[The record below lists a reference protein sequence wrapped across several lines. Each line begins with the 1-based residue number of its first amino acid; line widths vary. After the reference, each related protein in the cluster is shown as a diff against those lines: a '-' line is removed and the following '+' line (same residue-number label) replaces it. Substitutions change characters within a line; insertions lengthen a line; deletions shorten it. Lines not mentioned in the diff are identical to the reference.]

1 MADIKK
7 LIPFLL
13 KWEGGFVN
21 DPVDLGGATNK
32 GITIKTFISY
42 RKAINGP
49 PPTIKDLKNIP
60 DEEWTSVLK
69 MFFWDKWKAD
79 DIKSQS
85 LANILVDW
93 VWASGVYGIKIP
105 QRMLGVQQDGIVGP
119 KTIEALNKEIPYI
132 FWLSLVEE
140 RKDFVD
146 NIVKNNHSQIR
157 FKQGWLNR
165 INDLKFID

>member
-49 PPTIKDLKNIP
+49 PP
-60 DEEWTSVLK
+60 
-69 MFFWDKWKAD
+69 
-79 DIKSQS
+79 
-85 LANILVDW
+85 
-93 VWASGVYGIKIP
+93 
-105 QRMLGVQQDGIVGP
+105 
-119 KTIEALNKEIPYI
+119 
-132 FWLSLVEE
+132 LS
-140 RKDFVD
+140 
-146 NIVKNNHSQIR
+146 
-157 FKQGWLNR
+157 
-165 INDLKFID
+165 

>member
-49 PPTIKDLKNIP
+49 SPTIKDLKNIP

-132 FWLSLVEE
+132 FWLSLMEE

-146 NIVKNNHSQIR
+146 NIVKNNPSQIR

>member
-49 PPTIKDLKNIP
+49 PPIVKDLKNIS

-93 VWASGVYGIKIP
+93 VWASGMYGIKIP
-105 QRMLGVQQDGIVGP
+105 QRMLGVQQDGVVGP

-146 NIVKNNHSQIR
+146 NIVKNNPSQIR

>member
-1 MADIKK
+1 M
-7 LIPFLL
+7 
-13 KWEGGFVN
+13 
-21 DPVDLGGATNK
+21 
-32 GITIKTFISY
+32 
-42 RKAINGP
+42 
-49 PPTIKDLKNIP
+49 PTP
-60 DEEWTSVLK
+60 
-69 MFFWDKWKAD
+69 
-79 DIKSQS
+79 
-85 LANILVDW
+85 NILVDW

-146 NIVKNNHSQIR
+146 NIVKNNPSQIR